1 VQIKISRL
9 LAGVLIILLLASNSF
24 LIFCIVNSKSFK
36 NFLIKEGIMKIKV
49 EKLTDEQIEKRGIK
63 SWSIWEK
70 AISRFDWYYDSIEE
84 CLLLEGK
91 VVVETAD
98 GEKVEFEKG
107 DFVTFPKGLSC
118 IWDIKEA
125 VKKHYNF
132 K

>member
-1 VQIKISRL
+1 MNIKI
-9 LAGVLIILLLASNSF
+9 
-24 LIFCIVNSKSFK
+24 
-36 NFLIKEGIMKIKV
+36 
-49 EKLTDEQIEKRGIK
+49 EKLTNEQIEERGIK
-63 SWSIWEK
+63 SWPIWEK
-70 AISRFDWYYDSIEE
+70 EISRFDWYYDSMEE

-91 VVVETAD
+91 VIVESENGERVVF
-98 GEKVEFEKG
+98 GKG